1 MTSDPPASF
10 DPREADLSL
19 ASQFAGWAMADEI
32 QRRLA
37 EDGFADL
44 RFADGFVFQHLV
56 GGPVTIGALAD
67 RLGVTQQAASK
78 SVADLE
84 RRGYVER
91 AADPEDARARLV
103 ALTAR
108 GRAAIG
114 GAREHRAAL
123 AGELADRLGARR
135 VDAARRLLL
144 EVIAALGGEAAVRG
158 RRVRAPR

>member
-1 MTSDPPASF
+1 MNVDPL
-10 DPREADLSL
+10 DLDLSL
-19 ASQFAGWAMADEI
+19 AAQFAGWAMADEI

-37 EDGFADL
+37 GDGFADL

-56 GGPVTIGALAD
+56 GGPVTIGALAE
-67 RLGVTQQAASK
+67 RLQVTQQAASK

-91 AADPEDARARLV
+91 TPDPDDARARRV
-103 ALTAR
+103 ALTTR
-108 GRAAIG
+108 GAGAIA

-123 AGELADRLGARR
+123 VAELAERFGERR
-135 VDAARRLLL
+135 AEAARRLLL
-144 EVIAALGGEAAVRG
+144 DVLTDLGGAAAVRG